1 VSGIVQGVGF
11 RPFVY
16 RLACRFGLRGWVSNT
31 VHGVKIEVVGKN
43 GALDRFAESLRSEA
57 PPMAEIVSVRRRK
70 IKPALY
76 ETFEIRSSISRTGRT
91 TLISPDAA
99 VCEDC
104 LAEMRDPANRRYRY
118 PFINCT
124 NCGPR
129 YTIILDVPYD
139 RANTTMASFSMCP
152 ECRAEFENPL
162 DRRFHAQPNAC
173 PVCGPRVWLTDNR
186 GRQVTEKG
194 DPVSR
199 AGRLILEGAVVAVK
213 GLGGFH
219 LAVDATNEEAVAR
232 LRQRKIRQDKPFAV
246 MFPDPGSVRA
256 CCRVSTAARK
266 YLTGPGRPIVLLPR
280 KRRGLRLAW
289 SVAPCQDTY
298 GIMLPYTPLH
308 YLLLEAASGR
318 PLVMTSGNSSDEPI
332 EIDNRDALKRLSHLA
347 DYFLLH
353 DRPIFMRADDSV
365 VQPVRGGI
373 FPLRRS
379 RGYAPRPIRLHK
391 ELPPVL
397 AVGGYLKNTI
407 CLIRGRDAFLSQHV
421 GDLDR
426 TDTYRF
432 FVLTVEQLKKLFE
445 VVPDRVACDLHPD
458 YLSTRWALSESGLP
472 AVGVQ
477 HHHAHIV
484 ACMAEHGL
492 SGKLLG
498 LAMDGTGYGLDGNTW
513 GGEFL
518 AADEAG
524 FKRVGHLPYVPLP
537 GGDAAIRETWRT
549 ARSVFSAALGV
560 DRLEGLGLGLWD
572 RIGRGKVEA
581 IDRMIQGRINCPL
594 SSGCGRLFD
603 AVAALVDLRTEVLYE
618 GQAAIE
624 LESLAAR
631 ADPGKTPVYSFE
643 SKEDV
648 DCLVPDLGP
657 MFGAIAHDVAAG
669 LEASLIARG
678 FHDCLIRMM
687 AALSVRLCDSE
698 SLDRVVLSGGVFNN
712 RYISEKLSVIL
723 HRAGLRVY
731 AHRLVPPG
739 DGGISLGQAVV
750 AAQVKLE

>member
-256 CCRVSTAARK
+256 CCRVSTAAPSQK
-266 YLTGPGRPIVLLPR
+266 EEGPETCLVRGALSGHLRDYAPLYAPALSAAGG
-280 KRRGLRLAW
+280 GLR
-289 SVAPCQDTY
+289 
-298 GIMLPYTPLH
+298 
-308 YLLLEAASGR
+308 
-318 PLVMTSGNSSDEPI
+318 
-332 EIDNRDALKRLSHLA
+332 
-347 DYFLLH
+347 
-353 DRPIFMRADDSV
+353 
-365 VQPVRGGI
+365 
-373 FPLRRS
+373 
-379 RGYAPRPIRLHK
+379 
-391 ELPPVL
+391 
-397 AVGGYLKNTI
+397 
-407 CLIRGRDAFLSQHV
+407 
-421 GDLDR
+421 
-426 TDTYRF
+426 
-432 FVLTVEQLKKLFE
+432 
-445 VVPDRVACDLHPD
+445 
-458 YLSTRWALSESGLP
+458 
-472 AVGVQ
+472 
-477 HHHAHIV
+477 
-484 ACMAEHGL
+484 
-492 SGKLLG
+492 
-498 LAMDGTGYGLDGNTW
+498 
-513 GGEFL
+513 
-518 AADEAG
+518 
-524 FKRVGHLPYVPLP
+524 
-537 GGDAAIRETWRT
+537 
-549 ARSVFSAALGV
+549 
-560 DRLEGLGLGLWD
+560 
-572 RIGRGKVEA
+572 
-581 IDRMIQGRINCPL
+581 
-594 SSGCGRLFD
+594 
-603 AVAALVDLRTEVLYE
+603 
-618 GQAAIE
+618 QA
-624 LESLAAR
+624 
-631 ADPGKTPVYSFE
+631 
-643 SKEDV
+643 
-648 DCLVPDLGP
+648 
-657 MFGAIAHDVAAG
+657 
-669 LEASLIARG
+669 
-678 FHDCLIRMM
+678 
-687 AALSVRLCDSE
+687 
-698 SLDRVVLSGGVFNN
+698 
-712 RYISEKLSVIL
+712 
-723 HRAGLRVY
+723 
-731 AHRLVPPG
+731 PG
-739 DGGISLGQAVV
+739 DDKRQQLG
-750 AAQVKLE
+750 